1 MITYDNQIVL
11 DDQFHFLQPADFI
24 PAPLQAIDL
33 DDIFPPVLVQF
44 EFADYGSPTPTE
56 PGHLTPDQ
64 IDYILSDQGTGPQN
78 TGPGDDGPQQSDWL
92 IP

>member
-1 MITYDNQIVL
+1 MITYDNQLVL
-11 DDQFHFLQPADFI
+11 DDTFNFVQPADFI

-44 EFADYGSPTPTE
+44 EFQDHGAPTPTE

-64 IDYILSDQGTGPQN
+64 IDYILSDYGSGPQN
-78 TGPGDDGPQQSDWL
+78 TGGGDDGPIHRDW
-92 IP
+92 IIE